1 MQHIYVNTMT
11 LLQIVRFQ
19 LDFKCFT
26 VARRKGSKTRW
37 PVYIKV
43 SLYILYIV
51 NITTS
56 NLIINCW
63 CNKLSTCT
71 FKCFQILQE
80 ACPLLQTHQSPIF
93 TAGGQSQAG
102 SEDGSLRVSAGGLLI
117 VHWSGQF
124 YSDTPLIRSVPQWH
138 TTDQVSSTV
147 THHWSGQFYSD
158 SPLLRS
164 VLQWHTTD
172 QVSST
177 VTHHWSGQF
186 YSDTPL
192 IRSVL
197 QWHTTDQVSSTAT
210 LHWSGQ
216 FYSDT
221 PLIRS
226 VLQWHTTDQVP
237 QSDINEKSPSG
248 LSFLYTGTRSRQCSL
263 GENIPNFQWSPLPN
277 APLTS
282 KILVIILNM

>member
-1 MQHIYVNTMT
+1 M
-11 LLQIVRFQ
+11 
-19 LDFKCFT
+19 
-26 VARRKGSKTRW
+26 ARRKGSKTRW

-56 NLIINCW
+56 NLIIKCW
-63 CNKLSTCT
+63 CNKFSTCT

-102 SEDGSLRVSAGGLLI
+102 SEDGSLRVSAGGLFI

-124 YSDTPLIRSVPQWH
+124 YSDTPLIRSV
-138 TTDQVSSTV
+138 
-147 THHWSGQFYSD
+147 
-158 SPLLRS
+158 LR
-164 VLQWHTTD
+164 
-172 QVSST
+172 
-177 VTHHWSGQF
+177 
-186 YSDTPL
+186 DTPL

-197 QWHTTDQVSSTAT
+197 QWHTTDQVSSTWHT
-210 LHWSGQ
+210 TDQVS
-216 FYSDT
+216 ST
-221 PLIRS
+221 
-226 VLQWHTTDQVP
+226 WHTTDQVP
-237 QSDINEKSPSG
+237 QSDTIRTFVLVYWYSQPSVFIRG
-248 LSFLYTGTRSRQCSL
+248 
-263 GENIPNFQWSPLPN
+263 NVPNFQWSPLPN